1 MANVLS
7 QDEVDSLLSGISE
20 GSVETETDIPEKGE
34 EIKTYDF
41 SIPAGPLHLGMPALG
56 I

>member
-20 GSVETETDIPEKGE
+20 GSVETEMKGLSV
-34 EIKTYDF
+34 F
-41 SIPAGPLHLGMPALG
+41 
-56 I
+56 